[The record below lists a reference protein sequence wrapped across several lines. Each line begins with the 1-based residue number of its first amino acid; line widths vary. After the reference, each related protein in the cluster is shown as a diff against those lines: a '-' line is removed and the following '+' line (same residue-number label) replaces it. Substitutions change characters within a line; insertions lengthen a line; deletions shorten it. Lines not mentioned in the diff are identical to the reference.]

1 MGVIQ
6 RQGIKNSL
14 VNYIGAVIGMLS
26 TVFVYN
32 LAPEAYGHVQLLKS
46 AALLFLPLANLG
58 IQNLTIRFFPT
69 FKTEDGHHHGFLSF
83 LFLAAGGAFLLFVFV
98 VFLFWDQ
105 IYAYYQGRE
114 AESNFNAGFLW
125 YFIPLTYMLV
135 LVNMLTNYISNFQR
149 IVLPAIFHDLFL
161 KFVVPTVI
169 LLFYF
174 EYIDLSWVIRIF
186 LLAYVVIVGF
196 LLLYLR
202 HLGELHLKKPDA
214 KIWEHAK
221 AMTDF
226 AGFTMLGSLG
236 SVLALQL
243 DTFMMGSLDNM
254 YNTGV
259 YSLAITISMAIGIP
273 HRSISNIT
281 APLIAAS
288 WQKNDTDHIRL
299 LYRQT
304 SLLLLIAGVFL
315 LVEIGVN
322 FPDLCT
328 LSPQSEVLFDAYYAL
343 LILGIG
349 RIIDMGT
356 SINGYI
362 IQYSSR
368 YRINVYFILFLGLLN
383 VGMNLL
389 LIPGFGMEGAALAT
403 AISLTSY
410 NILRTLYVQHRF
422 GMFPFGWNT
431 LFVLLIGGIA
441 AVVGWWLPTT
451 SSAILNMLYRGA
463 IIVLVFLGPVYWRKV
478 SPELNQALDGSIK
491 KFLKRS

>member
-14 VNYIGAVIGMLS
+14 VNYLGAVIGMLS

-32 LAPEAYGHVQLLKS
+32 LAPEAYGHVQAIKS
-46 AALLFLPLANLG
+46 AALLFLPLANWG

-69 FKTEDGHHHGFLSF
+69 FKTEDGSHHGFLSF
-83 LFLAAGGAFLLFVFV
+83 LLLAASGAFLVFV
-98 VFLFWDQ
+98 LLVFLFWDQ
-105 IYAYYQGRE
+105 IFAYYQNRE
-114 AESNFNAGFLW
+114 AESHFDAHFLW

-149 IVLPAIFHDLFL
+149 IVLPAVFHDLFL
-161 KFVVPTVI
+161 KFVVPAII

-174 EYIDLSWVIRIF
+174 DYIDLAWVIRIF
-186 LLAYVVIVGF
+186 LLAYVIIVGF

-202 HLGELHLKKPDA
+202 HLGELHFVRPDA
-214 KIWEHAK
+214 QIWKHAK
-221 AMTDF
+221 SMTDF

-243 DTFMMGSLDNM
+243 DTFMMASLDNM

-259 YSLAITISMAIGIP
+259 YSMAITISMAIGIP
-273 HRSISNIT
+273 HRSISNIS

-288 WQKNDTDHIRL
+288 WQKNDTDHIRQ

-304 SLLLLIAGVFL
+304 SLLLLIAGTFL
-315 LVEIGVN
+315 LVEIGIN

-328 LSPQSEVLFDAYYAL
+328 LSPKEDVMLDAYQAL
-343 LILGIG
+343 LILGVG

-368 YRINVYFILFLGLLN
+368 YRVNVYFILFLGLLN
-383 VGMNLL
+383 VGMNVL
-389 LIPGFGMEGAALAT
+389 LIPRFGMEGAALAT
-403 AISLTSY
+403 AVSLTSY
-410 NILRTLYVQHRF
+410 NILRTLYVHIRF
-422 GMFPFGWNT
+422 KMFPFHRNT
-431 LFVLLIGGIA
+431 LYVLLLGGLA
-441 AVVGWWLPTT
+441 AVVGWWLPDTP
-451 SSAILNMLYRGA
+451 SAIINMVYRGA
-463 IIVLVFLGPVYWRKV
+463 VVAILFLGPIYWWKL
-478 SPELNQALDGSIK
+478 SPELNQALDEARK
-491 KFLKRS
+491 KLLG